1 MNRASRSLWL
11 LSALCAGSWLVSSSR
26 LRAERP
32 GRILSEPEYR
42 ELRQLSRLLDER
54 SEHASDQAQRRES
67 WVYRHD
73 KSLLGAM
80 ADFARS
86 ANRLDERLANYRAAP
101 WPVEDELRRLLRNA
115 QDVQDR
121 VRHSRYADDLALSDW
136 NEIVEMLDR
145 MVRVGQ
151 ERPPP
156 PADPGRDEYGERRS
170 PPGSRES
177 SELAG
182 LARELE
188 DRASRAFGLAQRA
201 AAEGPYRREFFQS
214 IRDFHDETVA
224 FRRQIESGASGR
236 AQIREEAG
244 HLLDGA
250 RRTDQRMR
258 RSDAFPQVWPEWQ
271 SAIQVLQRIL
281 NLQRD

>member
-1 MNRASRSLWL
+1 MKRASRGL
-11 LSALCAGSWLVSSSR
+11 LLFSALCAGSWLPGSSR

-42 ELRQLSRLLDER
+42 ELRQVSRLLDER
-54 SEHASDQAQRRES
+54 AEHASDQAQRRES

-73 KSLLGAM
+73 KGLLSSI
-80 ADFARS
+80 ADFAQS
-86 ANRLDERLANYRAAP
+86 ANRFDERLAKYRAAP
-101 WPVEDELRRLLRNA
+101 FQVDDELRRLLRSA

-121 VRHSRYADDLALSDW
+121 VRHSRHADDLALSDW

-145 MVRVGQ
+145 MVRVIQ
-151 ERPPP
+151 ENPPP

-177 SELAG
+177 RELAG

-188 DRASRAFGLAQRA
+188 DRASRAFALAQRA

-244 HLLDGA
+244 RLLDSA

-258 RSDAFPQVWPEWQ
+258 QSDAFPQVWPEWQ
-271 SAIQVLQRIL
+271 AAIQVLQRIL
-281 NLQRD
+281 NLPRG

>member
-1 MNRASRSLWL
+1 MNRASGSLLL
-11 LSALCAGSWLVSSSR
+11 LSALCAGSWLAGSSR

-54 SEHASDQAQRRES
+54 AEHASDQAQRRES

-73 KSLLGAM
+73 KSLLGAI

-86 ANRLDERLANYRAAP
+86 ANRLDERLANYKAAP
-101 WPVEDELRRLLRNA
+101 WPVDDELRRLLRSA

-121 VRHSRYADDLALSDW
+121 VRQSRYADDLALSDW
-136 NEIVEMLDR
+136 NQIVEMLDR
-145 MVRVGQ
+145 MVRVSQ
-151 ERPPP
+151 EKPPP
-156 PADPGRDEYGERRS
+156 RADPGRDEYGERRS

-177 SELAG
+177 RELAG

-188 DRASRAFGLAQRA
+188 DRASRAFGLAQRV

-224 FRRQIESGASGR
+224 FRRQIDSGASSR
-236 AQIREEAG
+236 ARIREDAG
-244 HLLDGA
+244 RLLDSA
-250 RRTDQRMR
+250 RRTDQHMR
-258 RSDAFPQVWPEWQ
+258 RSNAFPQVWPEWQ
-271 SAIQVLQRIL
+271 GAIQVLQRIL
-281 NLQRD
+281 DLPRG